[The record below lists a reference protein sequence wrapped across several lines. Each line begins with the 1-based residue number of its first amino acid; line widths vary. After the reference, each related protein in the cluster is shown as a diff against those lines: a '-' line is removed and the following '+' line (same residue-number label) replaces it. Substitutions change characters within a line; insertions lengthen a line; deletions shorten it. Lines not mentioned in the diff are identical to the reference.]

1 MKKIRLGVS
10 LYPEQES
17 MEDIENYLKLA
28 SENGFEKVFTSL
40 FSVDGTKEELINYFK
55 NFTKVAHK
63 YGMVVSGDCNSAL
76 FARLGA
82 KADDLS
88 VFKEMGIDIVRMDG
102 AFNDERDVILVNN
115 EDGIKIEFNASMS
128 DITAKI
134 IEQGG
139 NPDNILTCHNFY
151 PQRYTCP
158 AFEVVNDTN
167 NTLKKQGISV
177 AMFLSSQKPGT
188 HGPWPVSDGLP
199 TVEEHRDIPV
209 ESQLKHMLAMDNV
222 DEAIFGNAFAPE
234 EEFKAIRKTMD
245 EAYPVM
251 DTLSHEDP
259 FFGDMVK
266 EYVPA
271 GQIKRIPFKIHLEE
285 GVTDLEKEDL
295 FGSPVHLDLGDC
307 MNYMLR
313 DRLGR
318 MLYKGK
324 EFTPRK
330 SDKPVFEKGDVLIV
344 NDNCKHYAGEVQ
356 IVMKE
361 MKNDGQRNLVGHI
374 DPAEIMILDQIRG
387 KDLYSF
393 VDADQEA

>member
-17 MEDIENYLKLA
+17 MEDIDNYLKLA

-40 FSVDGTKEELINYFK
+40 FSVEGTREELIGYFK

-63 YGMVVSGDCNSAL
+63 YGMIVSGDCNSAL

-102 AFNDERDVILVNN
+102 VFNDERDVILVNN

-139 NPDNILTCHNFY
+139 NPDHILTCHNFY

-158 AFEVVNDTN
+158 AFEVVNATN
-167 NTLKKQGISV
+167 EALKKQGISV

-199 TVEEHRDIPV
+199 TIEEHRDIPV

-234 EEFKAIRKTMD
+234 EEFKAICKTME
-245 EAYPVM
+245 EAYPTL

-259 FFGDMVK
+259 FFGDLLK
-266 EYVPA
+266 EFVPA
-271 GQIKRIPFKIHLEE
+271 GQVKRIPLKIHLEE
-285 GVTDLEKEDL
+285 GISDLEKEDL
-295 FGSPVHLDLGDC
+295 FESPAHLDLGDC

-313 DRLGR
+313 SRLGR
-318 MLYKGK
+318 MLYKGRD
-324 EFTPRK
+324 FIPRK

-361 MKNDGQRNLVGHI
+361 MKNDGQRNLVGRI
-374 DPAEIMILDQIRG
+374 DPDEIMILDQIRG
-387 KDLYSF
+387 KDLFSF
-393 VDADQEA
+393 VDADQKA